1 MESETKLIP
10 ELENVRNLALQ
21 KYGRNVYNFGL
32 LESWLKLLVSSAEI
46 SGHVSELPDIS
57 KRQKDAVRNMT
68 MGQVIRQFIDKIDP
82 DYVPVNKEPL
92 VVKDLYISHTFSL
105 EISNDEFQDKKLVLE
120 AISKDRNELI
130 HHFHERFKLDS
141 IQSCQVVIKYLDLQR
156 EESMP
161 YFDEIQN
168 LLLARAEL
176 MKETAEILSS
186 EYFLKKVTTD
196 N

>member
-1 MESETKLIP
+1 
-10 ELENVRNLALQ
+10 
-21 KYGRNVYNFGL
+21 
-32 LESWLKLLVSSAEI
+32 
-46 SGHVSELPDIS
+46 
-57 KRQKDAVRNMT
+57 
-68 MGQVIRQFIDKIDP
+68 
-82 DYVPVNKEPL
+82 VPVNKEPL